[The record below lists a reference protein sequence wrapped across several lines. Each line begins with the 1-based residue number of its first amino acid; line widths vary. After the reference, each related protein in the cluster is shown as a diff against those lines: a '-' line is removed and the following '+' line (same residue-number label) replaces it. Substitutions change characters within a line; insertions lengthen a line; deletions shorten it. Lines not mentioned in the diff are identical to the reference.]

1 MSGEAQTEVEAIVSE
16 SGDLVIPS
24 ESVRRLAL
32 APGQHVQVSVHLRP
46 GRRNMYG
53 VLAGRLPDI
62 APEDIARVRQQ
73 TWGDLAAGR

>member
-1 MSGEAQTEVEAIVSE
+1 MSGEVQTEVEALVSE

-24 ESVRRLAL
+24 ESVRGFAL
-32 APGQHVQVSVHLRP
+32 VPGQHVLVSVHVLP

-62 APEDIARVRQQ
+62 APEDIARVRQE
-73 TWGDLAAGR
+73 TWGDLGAGR